1 MNQPAG
7 KGPDI
12 SGPRIWYNVQVT
24 LSAGGQERGLRYGD
38 GRRENGFGPNGS
50 GWRGGACCGLVKED
64 EGKHKQG
71 SVFAVMIEL

>member
-1 MNQPAG
+1 MNQPAD

-12 SGPRIWYNVQVT
+12 SAPCIWYNVQVM
-24 LSAGGQERGLRYGD
+24 LSAGGQERGLRCGD
-38 GRRENGFGPNGS
+38 GRRETGFGPDGS

-71 SVFAVMIEL
+71 SVFAMS